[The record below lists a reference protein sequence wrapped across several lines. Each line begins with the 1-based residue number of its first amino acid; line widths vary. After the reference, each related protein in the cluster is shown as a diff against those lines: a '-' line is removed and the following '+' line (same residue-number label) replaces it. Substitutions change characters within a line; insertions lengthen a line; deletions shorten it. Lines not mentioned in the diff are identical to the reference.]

1 VHVSMFLA
9 HGKSREKSCEAVLR
23 SCLFFISK
31 LCYASPM
38 SLQISSAKFMRGVAG
53 TDELLGD
60 GTPQVAFVGR
70 SNVGKS
76 SIINSLT
83 RAKGPD
89 GKGLARTSNTPGMTQ
104 QINIYLIN
112 NSLYLFDLP
121 GYGYAKASPDTKER
135 IQKLIYWYLYDSG
148 YPQKK
153 VVLVIDANVGP
164 TEFDMQMLRSLQE
177 HQKPILIVANKVDK
191 IKKSEYEAKLATFAE
206 LPGNPRF
213 IPYSSEAK
221 IGIEELTKAIL
232 E

>member
-1 VHVSMFLA
+1 MPA
-9 HGKSREKSCEAVLR
+9 
-23 SCLFFISK
+23 
-31 LCYASPM
+31 
-38 SLQISSAKFMRGVAG
+38 QISSAKFMRGVAG

-83 RAKGPD
+83 RVKGPD

-112 NSLYLFDLP
+112 NSLYLLDLP
-121 GYGYAKASPDTKER
+121 GYGYAKAAPATKER
-135 IQKLIYWYLYDSG
+135 IQKLIYWYLYDSA

-177 HQKPILIVANKVDK
+177 HQKSILIVANKVDK
-191 IKKSEYEAKLATFAE
+191 IKKSDYEAKIATFSE

-213 IPYSSEAK
+213 IPYSSEKK
-221 IGIEELTKAIL
+221 IGVEELTKAIL